1 MSDSNTV
8 QIDAD
13 LEDLIPMFMERRRGD
28 IATLRSHLDN
38 SDFEAIR
45 VMGHTLKGTAGG
57 YGFDG
62 LSAIGASL
70 ENAAK
75 SSDPTAIAGC
85 ADEMETY
92 LNTVQVVY
100 R

>member
-1 MSDSNTV
+1 MSGSV
-8 QIDAD
+8 
-13 LEDLIPMFMERRRGD
+13 LIVVLAVALIGTEIGVA
-28 IATLRSHLDN
+28 ATEWL
-38 SDFEAIR
+38 
-45 VMGHTLKGTAGG
+45 MGHTLKGTAGG

-62 LSAIGASL
+62 LSAIGASI

-75 SSDPTAIAGC
+75 SSDPTAIAQC